1 MRIVGGELSGRVFSG
16 PGGDR
21 TRPTSERVREGLFS
35 ALEAR
40 GILVG
45 ARVLDAYAGTAALAF
60 EALSRGAASALSVE
74 RDARNIKAIAADA
87 RSLGLAARHRAVQ
100 LDLER
105 GLERLGPEPFD
116 VIFCDP
122 PWADL
127 PRAVEVLGRLLTLR
141 RLAPG
146 GHLVLVHAARDR
158 HPDVGPLAIDADYR
172 YGDTAVVLYVAA
184 PSDETPEAE
193 GDPDDDDP
201 DREAKAT

>member
-40 GILVG
+40 GAIEG

-74 RDARNIKAIAADA
+74 RDARNIKAISSDA
-87 RSLGLAARHRAVQ
+87 RSLGLSARHRALA
-100 LDLER
+100 LDLDR
-105 GLERLGPEPFD
+105 ALDRLGTESFD
-116 VIFCDP
+116 LVFCDP

-127 PRAVEVLGRLLTLR
+127 TRAVEVLKRLVAS
-141 RLAPG
+141 RLAPSG
-146 GHLVLVHAARDR
+146 LVVLVHAARDR
-158 HPDVGPLAIDADYR
+158 HPDIGGLAIDADYR
-172 YGDTAVVLYVAA
+172 YGDTAAVLYTAA
-184 PSDETPEAE
+184 PTPLVPPGEDTP
-193 GDPDDDDP
+193 GDDDLDA
-201 DREAKAT
+201 EVKAT